1 VMRTSN
7 PPLVYWEPVT
17 EVLLWQVWQWRKQG
31 HAVCATVD
39 AGPNVHVLALADD
52 LEWLRKALLE
62 LPGVKNVL
70 VGAPADG
77 ARLAD

>member
-1 VMRTSN
+1 
-7 PPLVYWEPVT
+7 
-17 EVLLWQVWQWRKQG
+17 
-31 HAVCATVD
+31 
-39 AGPNVHVLALADD
+39 VLALADE